1 MSVKEG
7 TLVIRFLPNYIIGM
21 FVYYKIA
28 IRDQFIGRISVNMA
42 VFFLQ
47 RGDFFPFIVEGV
59 L

>member
-1 MSVKEG
+1 M
-7 TLVIRFLPNYIIGM
+7 VITFLPNYIIGT
-21 FVYYKIA
+21 FVSYKIT

-47 RGDFFPFIVEGV
+47 RGYFFPFIVEGV